1 MSTVVVALPVYSD
14 DGAVVDT
21 TTAILDDD
29 QASDVVAQAVQLI
42 YDFRRKERDHARID
56 EGLIMELE
64 EALQSYSL
72 IEDGDYAPVG

>member
-1 MSTVVVALPVYSD
+1 MSTVIVTLPVYSD
-14 DGAVVDT
+14 DGIVVDT

-42 YDFRRKERDHARID
+42 YDFRRKERDQTQVD